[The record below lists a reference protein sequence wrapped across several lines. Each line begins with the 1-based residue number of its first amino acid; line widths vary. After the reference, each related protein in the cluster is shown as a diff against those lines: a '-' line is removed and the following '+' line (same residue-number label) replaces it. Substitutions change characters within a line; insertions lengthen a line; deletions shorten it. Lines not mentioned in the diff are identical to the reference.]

1 MKITERWIM
10 DTAGFPAFKAGRQL
24 FRAGAVSDCSFEK
37 GLLRGVLLS
46 GKRQQVAG
54 MKINAPTD
62 IDNLCKCPRARR
74 EGAICEHSVAIA
86 FAWMDIE
93 ANGGTPASKIRSGM
107 SAVTG
112 TSAKSGVTPRR
123 SVDPNTPLEVVSV
136 HIETNFIEIWEKNKF
151 PIRLSSIELAIDDP
165 CINSGTLAA
174 AARFSSWMAKNGA
187 DPASPPPF
195 LVLDRSGAMG
205 VLAALREYPWL
216 YIGDTSKASVIS
228 EPVRPPLRIEWLEE
242 ADDEDEVGV
251 DEVRVSLRIDLGEE
265 LGDNPAATLLSAE
278 DSEAHWQAWIYD
290 ASAQAFSVLNS
301 GDGKLRGLMQQ
312 ALASRDSDRADGD
325 VGIEWPLRT
334 VIENL
339 EALNEQFIL
348 DPEPLGVP
356 LRLST
361 ATPSYELSLE
371 GSLNSLT
378 ARLIVHYQTSTGALQ
393 LAAGGDTDTEGG
405 AVNAFPIADAEQWG
419 LYWQR
424 NIPSE
429 TATLEEL
436 QASGFKVADDR
447 GRWVLHGRE
456 QVMAFFGSALP
467 DWHERSDVE
476 VNLGERLLH
485 VTRGLERFS
494 PKIEV
499 QAAGE
504 SWFECQFAFE
514 SASGVSLSEAEIRR
528 LMASGR
534 REVSL
539 SGRSGPGKI
548 LDDAAIGVLDID
560 AVNEWTE
567 VLQDVDAEQIRPG
580 FFRIAAHHREYL
592 EASVGTGEEYKN
604 LTQLALNE
612 AIGNLSDILR
622 EYQREGVEW
631 LCHRLLGGGIHGGVL
646 ADEMGL
652 GKTVQ
657 TLATIRALNHLGGD
671 EFSGRPALVVA
682 PTSLLSNW
690 AAEAEKFTPELK
702 VIILH
707 GSQRKQQ
714 YRNVASADL
723 VITSYGVLTRDAEA
737 LSALGSGFGLMVL
750 DEASYVRNPK
760 TRAARS
766 VRRINAA
773 GRLALTGTPVEN
785 SVRDLWSILDY
796 AVPGSLGGRE
806 EFQQRYESAL
816 GGERPSPEIMARL
829 KRRVQPHLLRRTKR
843 NVVREL
849 PDKIEQVLF
858 CDLTPEQKS
867 LYAQLVDTSRETV
880 RKALGKSGGGAGQ
893 ARMAV
898 LTTLLRLRQVCCDPR
913 LLESGNRTPHTAGTG
928 TLSKGAN
935 LADIG
940 SAKLELLLEALQ
952 EAREGGHRVLVFS
965 QFVSMLKLIGD
976 ELAKIDCAHAYLD
989 GSCSARERT
998 TQVKRFQSDESVP
1011 AFLISLKAGGYGLNL
1026 TAADTVIH
1034 FDPWWNPAVEAQ
1046 ATDRAHRIGQ
1056 ERPVTSYKL
1065 ICRGT
1070 VEEKILKLQQRKTA
1084 AFGGTIGDDE
1094 EVPMMNGLSDE
1105 ELREVLEL

>member
-24 FRAGAVSDCSFEK
+24 FRGGAVSDCSYEK
-37 GLLRGVLLS
+37 GMLRGVLHS
-46 GKRQQVAG
+46 GQRQQVAG

-62 IDNLCKCPRARR
+62 VDNLCKCPRARR
-74 EGAICEHSVAIA
+74 EGAICEHSIAVA
-86 FAWMDIE
+86 FAWMDVE
-93 ANGGTPASKIRSGM
+93 ANGRTQSANPKQNTSAAPDASDNRASKTARLIDSN
-107 SAVTG
+107 S
-112 TSAKSGVTPRR
+112 
-123 SVDPNTPLEVVSV
+123 PLKVVSV
-136 HIETNFIEIWEKNKF
+136 HIEKDFIKIWEKNKL
-151 PIRLSSIELAIDDP
+151 PIRLNSIELAVDDP
-165 CINSGTLAA
+165 SLNVRTLAA
-174 AARFSSWMAKNGA
+174 GARFSTWLAKNGA

-195 LVLDRSGAMG
+195 LVLSRSQAMDF
-205 VLAALREYPWL
+205 LASLRDYPWL
-216 YIGDTSKASVIS
+216 HIGAEQIASVVG
-228 EPVRPPLRIEWLEE
+228 EPIRPPLRIEWLEE
-242 ADDEDEVGV
+242 ADGEAEVSV
-251 DEVRVSLRIDLGEE
+251 DEVCVSLRIDLGQE
-265 LGDNPAATLLSAE
+265 LSENPGATLLSAE
-278 DSEAHWQAWIYD
+278 DREGQRQAWIYD
-290 ASAQAFSVLNS
+290 ASTQAFTALNS
-301 GDGKLRGLMQQ
+301 SSGDLNGLMEL
-312 ALASRDSDRADGD
+312 ALAERDSDGD
-325 VGIEWPLRT
+325 SQGIEWPLRS

-339 EALNEQFIL
+339 EALNEQFVL
-348 DPEPLGVP
+348 DPGPLGVA
-356 LRLST
+356 LRLTT
-361 ATPSYELSLE
+361 ATPSFELSLE

-378 ARLIVHYQTSTGALQ
+378 AHLVAFYATSSEPLKV
-393 LAAGGDTDTEGG
+393 AAGLDTDTKGD
-405 AVNAFPIADAEQWG
+405 VVDAFPIADAEQWG

-424 NIPSE
+424 NMPME
-429 TATLEEL
+429 TAVLEQL
-436 QASGFKVADDR
+436 QASGFKAADDR

-456 QVMAFFGSALP
+456 PVMAFFGSALP
-467 DWHERSDVE
+467 DWRERGDVE
-476 VNLGERLLH
+476 INLGERLVH

-499 QAAGE
+499 QAAGD

-514 SASGVSLSEAEIRR
+514 SASGASLSESEIRQ

-539 SGRSGPGKI
+539 AGRSGRSRDA
-548 LDDAAIGVLDID
+548 DDAAIGVLDTE

-567 VLQDVDAEQIRPG
+567 VLKDVDAEQVRPG
-580 FFRIAAHHREYL
+580 FFRIAAYHREYL
-592 EASVGTGEEYKN
+592 GATIAGDIECKN
-604 LTQLALNE
+604 ITQLLSNKAV
-612 AIGNLSDILR
+612 GNLVDILR
-622 EYQREGVEW
+622 RYQSEGVEW
-631 LCHRLLGGGIHGGVL
+631 LCRRLLTGGIHGAVL

-657 TLATIRALNHLGGD
+657 TLATIRALRQLGSD
-671 EFSGRPALVVA
+671 EFSDRPALVVA

-702 VIILH
+702 VIVLH

-714 YRNVASADL
+714 FRKVASADL
-723 VITSYGVLTRDAEA
+723 VITSYGVLARDAEA

-750 DEASYVRNPK
+750 DEASYIRNPK
-760 TRAARS
+760 TQAARS
-766 VRRINAA
+766 VRKVKAA

-785 SVRDLWSILDY
+785 SVRDLWSILDF
-796 AVPGSLGGRE
+796 AVPGCLGGRE
-806 EFQQRYESAL
+806 EFKQRYEAAL
-816 GGERPSPEIMARL
+816 GNERPSPEIMARL
-829 KRRVQPHLLRRTKR
+829 RRRVQPHLLRRTKR

-858 CDLTPEQKS
+858 CDLTPAQKG
-867 LYAQLVDTSRETV
+867 LYTQLVDTSRETV
-880 RKALGKSGGGAGQ
+880 RQALGKTGGGAGQ

-913 LLESGNRTPHTAGTG
+913 LLESSKQIKESTAEGSG
-928 TLSKGAN
+928 KGSS
-935 LADIG
+935 LAEIG
-940 SAKLELLLEALQ
+940 SAKLELLLEALH

-976 ELAKIDCAHAYLD
+976 ELSKIDCDYAYLD
-989 GSCSARERT
+989 GSCSAKERT
-998 TQVKRFQSDESVP
+998 AQVKRFQTDESVP
-1011 AFLISLKAGGYGLNL
+1011 VFLISLKAGGYGLNL

-1070 VEEKILKLQQRKTA
+1070 VEEKILKLQQRKSA
-1084 AFGGTIGDDE
+1084 AFGGTIGDDD
-1094 EVPMMNGLSDE
+1094 EVPMMNGLSDD